1 MNRGFLQMIDLST
14 NIQRALFA
22 VRGIGGGVAA
32 IMAIGLTLLACGLL
46 PLVWYLDVSATHNY
60 AEPLITQVAPSLP
73 AALAAQV
80 AWIAVIITT
89 MPTIVE
95 LFMPRI
101 AERVPAVA
109 FFVFGFILI
118 DAITDYPRVAAIM
131 QAYKPEFDGYGFVGV
146 ALWYVGHIPFLLF
159 ATLLAELLF
168 VLCIVLVAVL
178 VMKVFV
184 NEEQLKRA
192 RLVDG

>member
-1 MNRGFLQMIDLST
+1 MNRGFLRMIDLST
-14 NIQRALFA
+14 NIQRALLA
-22 VRGIGGGVAA
+22 VRGISGGVAA

-46 PLVWYLDVSATHNY
+46 PLVWYLDVSATHDY
-60 AEPLITQVAPSLP
+60 AEPLILEVAPSLP
-73 AALAAQV
+73 TAIAAQV
-80 AWIAVIITT
+80 AWFAVVITT
-89 MPTIVE
+89 MPTVVE

-109 FFVFGFILI
+109 FLVFGFILV

-131 QAYKPEFDGYGFVGV
+131 LAYKPAFEGYGIVGV
-146 ALWYVGHIPFLLF
+146 ALWHIGHIPFLLF
-159 ATLLAELLF
+159 ATLLAELLL
-168 VLCIVLVAVL
+168 VLCLVLVAVL

-192 RLVDG
+192 RLANG